1 MGIKLAETAGFCM
14 GVKRAV
20 DMVLDLAQHKGKETI
35 YTYGPLIHNP
45 QTIELLKKR
54 GVTPIRDIDDI
65 DAGEA
70 GSILVIRAHG
80 ISPQERK
87 KIKEKGIR
95 IIDATCPR
103 VAHVQAIIKKHA
115 ALDYTILIIGDSD
128 HPEVNGLLGYAY
140 GNGIVVGSLE
150 EVDALPPME
159 KICVVAQTTQSTE
172 DFADIVD
179 RIKEKF
185 SQMVVFDTICD
196 STEKRQQDV
205 KKLAVE
211 MDAVFIVGG
220 RNSANTQRLATISEL
235 QGKPTFHIET
245 ADELK
250 NIPMDRYEKI
260 GVSAGA
266 STPNWIIERVVD
278 SITRRQSAGR
288 GNIRTLFKMWV
299 FSIQTDIY
307 SAIGAGCLSYA
318 SMLLQRLD
326 VNLRH
331 VFTAS
336 LYVYAM
342 HALNRLIDRKTSTII
357 GSFREELYRRH
368 EKVYLFT
375 ALICVLMALM
385 TAFITGVNAFILL
398 FLISIMGI
406 LYNTRLLPQTWRF
419 QRLKDLP
426 GSKNISMATAW
437 AIVAAVLPQIEID
450 VSITPGMVVAFLF
463 TFGLVFLRSA
473 MSDVLDIQN
482 DKFIGRETIPV
493 LIGKER
499 TQILLMGILVL
510 LSILLVVSGTF
521 GWTSSLSFALL
532 TCGFFIWIYFTLYG
546 RRSAF
551 SGVVQEGILE
561 TTYIL
566 AGLCS
571 LVWFYFS

>member
-1 MGIKLAETAGFCM
+1 M

-54 GVTPIRDIDDI
+54 GVTPIRDIEDI

-70 GSILVIRAHG
+70 GSILIIRAHG

-185 SQMVVFDTICD
+185 PQMVVFDTICD

-205 KKLAVE
+205 KRLAVE

-220 RNSANTQRLATISEL
+220 RNSANTKRLATISEL

-278 SITRRQSAGR
+278 SITRRQSTGR

-318 SMLLQRLD
+318 CMLLQRLD
-326 VNLRH
+326 VNPRH
-331 VFTAS
+331 IFTTS

-342 HALNRLIDRKTSTII
+342 HTLNRLIDRKTSTII

-385 TAFITGVNAFILL
+385 TAFLTGVNAFILL
-398 FLISIMGI
+398 FLISILGI

-437 AIVAAVLPQIEID
+437 AVVAAVLPQIEID

-532 TCGFFIWIYFTLYG
+532 ACGFFIWIYFMLYG